1 MAEKRNNDEILVL
14 NKILDK
20 YKYSSNKNIT
30 IFTDFLNL
38 HEQNLFIN
46 SKKQFSNTNY
56 ILYGGYNYNERKVIV
71 FYPDYVNVDEI
82 IYPVDI
88 LKISPN
94 NNKYS
99 NKLTHRDFLG
109 SILGLGIT
117 RAKIGDIVTNENF
130 AIVFVNCSVS
140 EYIISNLHLVKNTA
154 VNVEKLRTLPTEIL
168 TPKYKL
174 IKGTISSIRLDSIVS
189 LAFPLSRAKATS
201 MIKSKNVY
209 INSQLIISPSHK
221 LHEGDIVSVRGMGK
235 FLFNRIGNKTKK
247 DRINIELKRYI

>member
-1 MAEKRNNDEILVL
+1 MTEKRNNDEILVL

-20 YKYSSNKNIT
+20 YKYSSNRNIT

-38 HEQNLFIN
+38 HEQNLFIR
-46 SKKQFSNTNY
+46 SKKQFSTNNY
-56 ILYGGYNYNERKVIV
+56 ILYGGYNYSERKIIA
-71 FYPDYVNVDEI
+71 FYPDYVNVDDI

-88 LKISPN
+88 LQISPR
-94 NNKYS
+94 NNKYT

-117 RAKIGDIVTNENF
+117 RAKIGDIVTNDNF
-130 AIVFVNCSVS
+130 AIIFVNSSVS
-140 EYIISNLHLVKNTA
+140 EYIISNLNLVKNTV
-154 VNVEKLRTLPTEIL
+154 VNVEKLHTLPTEIM

-174 IKGTISSIRLDSIVS
+174 INGTISSIRLDSIVS

-201 MIKSKNVY
+201 IIKSKNVY
-209 INSQLIISPSHK
+209 INSQLIISPAHK
-221 LHEGDIVSVRGMGK
+221 LNEGDIVSVRGMGK